1 VRRVLKIAFIS
12 FLVGSCS
19 TNVKLKPISLYPL
32 FNDSSSKVWLID
44 KVITNDR
51 NFAPKEN
58 IDKDVVVFY
67 QNGKCMYQPL
77 KTLGNFIGKI
87 GEYTIY
93 SAEKN
98 VTFYFPNERWD
109 FIIEKLTE
117 DTIILKPTK
126 ISDLKYQIVLI
137 PFPEF

>member
-1 VRRVLKIAFIS
+1 MRSSLKIALIS

-19 TNVKLKPISLYPL
+19 TGVKLKPISLDPL

-44 KVITNDR
+44 KVITNNK

-58 IDKDVVVFY
+58 LDKDVVVFY

-77 KTLGNFIGKI
+77 KTLGNFIGKK

-93 SAEKN
+93 SAEKSL
-98 VTFYFPNERWD
+98 TLYFPNERWD
-109 FIIEKLTE
+109 FVIDKLTE